1 MQFRCIEYHRIESGA
16 FWQEGE
22 TYEFTRQ
29 DLLALPDVND
39 FLSHF
44 EPVNGAAKDYVASLE
59 VAS

>member
-1 MQFRCIEYHRIESGA
+1 MQFRCIEYHRQESGA

-29 DLLALPDVND
+29 DLLLHPDANE

-44 EPVNGAAKDYVASLE
+44 EPVNDAAKEYVASLE
-59 VAS
+59 VKQ